1 MPLLLAANS
10 ATALSSPPPGFRRT
24 ARLKQS
30 FADCMFS
37 MWESSR
43 ITVLASE
50 LTELCLE
57 HVSSSIDAQFAKL
70 SCAQKFSS
78 NTTNKKYCRLVSLQF
93 PPNYS
98 TMDERR

>member
-1 MPLLLAANS
+1 MFQPVLLEVYNFPMTSPVRPLGSNYTS
-10 ATALSSPPPGFRRT
+10 VS
-24 ARLKQS
+24 
-30 FADCMFS
+30 FS

-50 LTELCLE
+50 LTELCLQ

-70 SCAQKFSS
+70 SCAQNFSS
-78 NTTNKKYCRLVSLQF
+78 NTKNKKYCRLVSLQF